1 MLCNPPRMI
10 TKFAFVGFRHPHIFD
25 MYQRCRERDDV
36 EIVACC
42 EEDASTRSEQA
53 SRDDL
58 EITHESFAAM
68 LEETEC
74 DVVAV
79 GDSYGLRADRII
91 AALERGR
98 HVISDK
104 PICISLAELDR
115 IEEVAKQKNCIVG
128 CMLDMRDLPVFL
140 GLRELIKQG
149 EIGEVQAISFDGQHP
164 LNYGK
169 RPMWYFEPGMHGGVI
184 NDIAVHALDFIPWA
198 SGLAIRDLNAARGW
212 NGTVPQHPDFQQCGQ
227 GMLTLEN
234 GAGVIFDVS
243 YLTPDSIGY
252 TMPIY
257 WRFTIWGADGVLEAG
272 FNTPQITI
280 FKNGEDAP
288 RPVELPAGKP
298 GSYLESFLQEIN
310 GGTDLH
316 LSSADV
322 LKASRISLEVQA
334 LADRSG

>member
-1 MLCNPPRMI
+1 
-10 TKFAFVGFRHPHIFD
+10 

-42 EEDASTRSEQA
+42 EEDEGTRNELA
-53 SRDDL
+53 ARDDL
-58 EITHESFAAM
+58 EITHQDFATM
-68 LEETEC
+68 IQEVDCE
-74 DVVAV
+74 VVAV
-79 GDSYGLRADRII
+79 GDAYGHRAGRIV

-98 HVISDK
+98 HVMSDK
-104 PICISLAELDR
+104 PICTSSAEMDQIEAAAKANDR
-115 IEEVAKQKNCIVG
+115 IVG
-128 CMLDMRDLPVFL
+128 CMLDMRDLPIFL
-140 GLRELIKQG
+140 GLRDLIRAG
-149 EIGEVQAISFDGQHP
+149 EIGDVQAISFDGQHP

-198 SGLAIRDLNAARGW
+198 TGQGIKDLVAARGW
-212 NGTVPQHPDFQQCGQ
+212 NGSVPQHPDFQQCGQ
-227 GMLTLEN
+227 AMITLEN

-272 FNTPQITI
+272 LNTPQITI
-280 FKNGEDAP
+280 FKNGEDKP
-288 RPVELPAGKP
+288 RVIDPPAAKP
-298 GSYLESFLQEIN
+298 GAYLDSYLSEIN

-316 LSSADV
+316 LSSDDV
-322 LKASRISLEVQA
+322 MKAARVSLRLQE
-334 LADRSG
+334 LADGLA

>member
-1 MLCNPPRMI
+1 MSA
-10 TKFAFVGFRHPHIFD
+10 KFAFAGFRHPHIFD
-25 MYQRCRERDDV
+25 MVQRCRDRDDV

-42 EEDASTRSEQA
+42 EEHAGSRADLAA
-53 SRDDL
+53 RDDL
-58 EITHESFAAM
+58 EVTHESFDAM
-68 LEETEC
+68 MAEVDC
-74 DVVAV
+74 DVLAV
-79 GDSYGLRADRII
+79 GDAYGLRAGRILE
-91 AALERGR
+91 ALERGC

-104 PICISLAELDR
+104 PICISLDELDR
-115 IEEVAKQKNCIVG
+115 IEALAKEKERIVG
-128 CMLDMRDLPVFL
+128 CMLDLRDVPIFL
-140 GLRELIKQG
+140 GLRELIQKG
-149 EIGEVQAISFDGQHP
+149 EIGDVQAISFDGQHP

-198 SGLAIRDLNAARGW
+198 TGQGIKDLVAARGW
-212 NGTVPQHPDFQQCGQ
+212 NGTAPQHPEFQQCGQ

-272 FNTPQITI
+272 YNTPQITI
-280 FKNGEDAP
+280 LKNGEDKP
-288 RPVELPAGKP
+288 RTIDPPAAKP
-298 GSYLESFLQEIN
+298 GAYLDSFLSEIQ

-322 LKASRISLEVQA
+322 MKAARVSLQLQEMA
-334 LADRSG
+334 NGAA

>member
-1 MLCNPPRMI
+1 MSTR
-10 TKFAFVGFRHPHIFD
+10 FAFVGFRHPHIFD
-25 MYQRCRERDDV
+25 MYQRCRDRDDV

-42 EEDASTRSEQA
+42 EEDAATRSELSA
-53 SRDDL
+53 RDGL
-58 EITHESFAAM
+58 EITHESFATM
-68 LEETEC
+68 LAETDC

-79 GDSYGLRADRII
+79 GDSYGRRADRIL
-91 AALERGR
+91 AALDRGR
-98 HVISDK
+98 HVMSDK
-104 PICISLAELDR
+104 PICLSLSELDR
-115 IEEVAKQKNCIVG
+115 IEAAARAQGRIVG
-128 CMLDMRDLPVFL
+128 CMLDMRDLPIFL
-140 GLRELIKQG
+140 GLRELIRQG

-198 SGLAIRDLNAARGW
+198 TGLEIRDLVAARGW
-212 NGTVPQHPDFQQCGQ
+212 NGTVPQHPEFQQCGQ

-272 FNTPQITI
+272 VNTPQITV
-280 FKNGEDAP
+280 FKNGESAP
-288 RPVELPAGKP
+288 RTVDPPAGQP
-298 GSYLESFLQEIN
+298 GAYLESFLGEIN
-310 GGTDLH
+310 GETDLK
-316 LSSADV
+316 LSSTDV
-322 LKASRISLEVQA
+322 LKAARLSLRLQG
-334 LADRSG
+334 LADSHGLA

>member
-1 MLCNPPRMI
+1 MSAR
-10 TKFAFVGFRHPHIFD
+10 KFAFVGFRHPHIFD
-25 MYQRCRERDDV
+25 MYQRCRDRDDV

-42 EEDASTRSEQA
+42 EEDVDTREDLA
-53 SRDDL
+53 ARDDL
-58 EITHESFAAM
+58 EITHTNCDAM
-68 LEETEC
+68 LDEVEC

-79 GDSYGLRADRII
+79 GDSYGLRASRILG
-91 AALERGR
+91 ALERGR

-104 PICISLAELDR
+104 PICISLSELDR
-115 IEEVAKQKNCIVG
+115 IEAAAREKSRVVG
-128 CMLDMRDLPVFL
+128 CMLDLRDLPVFL
-140 GLRELIKQG
+140 GLRDLIRGG

-164 LNYGK
+164 LNYGQ

-184 NDIAVHALDFIPWA
+184 NDIAIHALDFIPWA
-198 SGLAIRDLNAARGW
+198 TGLEIKDLTAARGW
-212 NGTVPQHPDFQQCGQ
+212 NATAPQHPDFQQCGQ
-227 GMLTLEN
+227 GMLSLEN

-272 FNTPQITI
+272 FNMPEITI
-280 FKNGEDAP
+280 FKNGEDSP
-288 RPVELPAGKP
+288 RSIDPPAGKP
-298 GSYLESFLQEIN
+298 GAYLDSFLSEIS

-322 LKASRISLEVQA
+322 LKVARISLQLQQ
-334 LADRSG
+334 LADGGR

>member
-1 MLCNPPRMI
+1 MSM
-10 TKFAFVGFRHPHIFD
+10 KFAFAGFRHPHIFD
-25 MYQRCRERDDV
+25 MVQRCRDRDDV

-42 EEDASTRSEQA
+42 EEHAETRVELA
-53 SRDDL
+53 ARDDL

-68 LEETEC
+68 MEEVDC

-79 GDSYGLRADRII
+79 GDAYGLRAGRILEALDR
-91 AALERGR
+91 GC

-104 PICISLAELDR
+104 PICISLDELDR
-115 IEEVAKQKNCIVG
+115 IEALAKEKGRIVG
-128 CMLDMRDLPVFL
+128 CMLDLRDVPIFL
-140 GLRELIKQG
+140 GLRELIQKG
-149 EIGEVQAISFDGQHP
+149 EIGDVQAISFDGQHP

-198 SGLAIRDLNAARGW
+198 TGQEIKDLVAARGW
-212 NGTVPQHPDFQQCGQ
+212 NGTAPQEPDFQQCGQ
-227 GMLTLEN
+227 GMFTLAN

-272 FNTPQITI
+272 YNTPQITI
-280 FKNGEDAP
+280 FKNGEDNP
-288 RPVELPAGKP
+288 RTIDPPAAKP
-298 GSYLESFLQEIN
+298 GAYLDSFLSEIN

-322 LKASRISLEVQA
+322 LKAARVSLHLQEMANGAV
-334 LADRSG
+334 